1 MAPVSEADIRKLQA
15 ARIAPV
21 AIEAYKR
28 GTAAPGVLKQIQSVL
43 QSSTAANSRNNLSW
57 ATGNNPIIPNTPAG
71 AAGGLGGQVVK
82 TGPVKTGAVPTGPR
96 GGVPAHSGASGTFP
110 KTSPWGQKFVDI
122 VKGAVGG
129 IKPTSAG
136 SSSRRETGKQGSAST
151 GSVFE
156 GLDFP
161 DYDYVPPTI
170 QMRDFTDEANANVD
184 KAFAPLFAA
193 YAQQKQDINT
203 KSGQDRQ
210 VVGGL
215 YDQYVK
221 SIAEGAADTDKRYDA
236 AGAERAQQG
245 QALGSTVGN
254 YYQSANS
261 NTADLLKSIGAQ
273 QAAPELLQQ
282 GANEQAVQ
290 QSQVGQGTQA
300 MQDYYGQQNQ
310 GAQDQ
315 AVGYQDAARNESVRG
330 QANVLADAAAQ
341 IGGVNR
347 QEAGSHTEAGKTAL
361 DIAQQLAN
369 RDFQVQQTN
378 VGNAAN
384 AYNANYQ
391 GEVGN
396 YNAARQNILDQQDL
410 DYKTTQLGQGQQQID
425 IERDKAAGAGAGSGV
440 NPTGLN
446 ATTLQLGDQIGQQA
460 VADITRTINEV
471 TVGSGVRAGDPDKMG
486 NAYIAM
492 LSKANEVAQRSG
504 VPVSSV
510 QNAMIQMWKD
520 SFGAADS
527 IPAPKVFDQR

>member
-1 MAPVSEADIRKLQA
+1 MAIDLKAPQVQALQKAGYKPQEIRAFQLGQLT
-15 ARIAPV
+15 
-21 AIEAYKR
+21 
-28 GTAAPGVLKQIQSVL
+28 GTAKSDMLKTISQPGISGRHQ
-43 QSSTAANSRNNLSW
+43 
-57 ATGNNPIIPNTPAG
+57 
-71 AAGGLGGQVVK
+71 LGGNSNSF
-82 TGPVKTGAVPTGPR
+82 PVNPMGGTSAPPNRTPTY
-96 GGVPAHSGASGTFP
+96 SSSSGTTGTVG
-110 KTSPWGQKFVDI
+110 KGTSTPGGGTGRHQLGGTFGPSWGQQFVDI

-129 IKPTSAG
+129 IKPTSVG
-136 SSSRRETGKQGSAST
+136 SSSRRAPGKPGGGT

-156 GLDFP
+156 GLEFP
-161 DYDYVPPTI
+161 DYDYVPPTL
-170 QMRDFTDEANANVD
+170 QMNDFTDEANANVD

-193 YAQQKQDINT
+193 YAQQKQEINT
-203 KSGQDRQ
+203 KAGQDRQ

-221 SIAEGAADTDKRYDA
+221 SIAEGAAQTDKRYDT

-245 QALGSTVGN
+245 QALGNTVGN

-347 QEAGSHTEAGKTAL
+347 QEAGSRTEAGKTAL

-369 RDFQVQQTN
+369 RDFQVQQSN

-384 AYNANYQ
+384 AYNADYQ
-391 GEVGN
+391 GRVGD

-410 DYKTTQLGQGQQQID
+410 NYKTTQLNQGQQQINL
-425 IERDKAAGAGAGSGV
+425 EVEKAKGGTGSGV

-446 ATTLQLGDQIGQQA
+446 ATALQWSDQIGQQA

-471 TVGSGVRAGDPDKMG
+471 TAGSLVRTGDPNKMG

-504 VPVSSV
+504 VPVASV

-520 SFGAADS
+520 SFGAADT
-527 IPAPKVFDQR
+527 IPEPKVPGQR